1 MKFTTKKEVEVVAIR
16 AHLGVR
22 YWENAEVNG
31 VEDTDGTL
39 IPLRDGDYWKI
50 TIDLKTGKI
59 MDWPEGTTASVHY
72 KVCDDGVY
80 MLLGEGDE
88 VVFKDEGC
96 YVPGILDV
104 SGESYGDYI
113 IFKVDG
119 DGLIEGWKVK
129 ELG

>member
-22 YWENAEVNG
+22 YWENGEVNG

-50 TIDLKTGKI
+50 EIDLKTGQIKN
-59 MDWPEGTTASVHY
+59 WPHGTTASVHY

-80 MLLGEGDE
+80 MLIGEGGE
-88 VVFKDEGC
+88 VIYTNENC
-96 YVPGILDV
+96 YVPKILDV
-104 SGESYGDYI
+104 TGESFGDYV
-113 IFKVDG
+113 IFDIDENG
-119 DGLIEGWKVK
+119 FIQGWKVK
-129 ELG
+129 KIG